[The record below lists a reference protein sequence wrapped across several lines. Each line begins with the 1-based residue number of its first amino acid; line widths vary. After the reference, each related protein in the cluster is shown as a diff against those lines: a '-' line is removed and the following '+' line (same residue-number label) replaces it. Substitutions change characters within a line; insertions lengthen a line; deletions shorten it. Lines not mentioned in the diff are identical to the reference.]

1 VACPKFDTLI
11 PCGYNMADIGGQR
24 AVGLAAAAAL
34 AAAASYAMY
43 KVSLG
48 VLMLSTPRS
57 TACWQFK

>member
-1 VACPKFDTLI
+1 
-11 PCGYNMADIGGQR
+11 MADIGGQR